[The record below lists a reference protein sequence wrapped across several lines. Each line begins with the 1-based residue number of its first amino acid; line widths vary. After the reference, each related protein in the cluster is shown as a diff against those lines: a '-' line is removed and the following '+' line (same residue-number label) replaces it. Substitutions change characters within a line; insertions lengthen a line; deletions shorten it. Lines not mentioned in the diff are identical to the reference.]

1 METIVTSGGTRIVK
15 TISKI
20 WEAMKIKVKTVVNS
34 LGWECFRNY
43 DEVPFNFAIKL
54 YTEH

>member
-1 METIVTSGGTRIVK
+1 METIATSRSTRIVK
-15 TISKI
+15 TISKV

-34 LGWECFRNY
+34 LGWECFGNY
-43 DEVPFNFAIKL
+43 DGVPFNFPIKL